1 MIKTLC
7 TLFTLSTL
15 LWAATGCSSSDDEPV
30 KQRQPVVLKG
40 EIFAI
45 GSDVATVWSGG
56 QTVGVYMVKKGTNE
70 VVDNYANKKHFADN
84 RGVTGYLVPADNV
97 PMYLPDDGTEVDY
110 RVYYPYDPEVKSD
123 LNALTKTYHEKAYK
137 EVTIGEKT
145 KPDGFLFA
153 RNAKSNKEEKVVTF
167 QMKSMLSV
175 VNLQIECPKEI
186 KQLTATI
193 KSTATMAIFDLM
205 EGKFVKR
212 VVEEEKPIQMEGTKA
227 STTESSTFT
236 MQAVILSGEVEQEAA
251 IEITTTNEQNETTTY
266 NALPLNQTIE
276 VNEADNQAEE
286 NTQYNVSAQITEGS
300 SEITTEVT
308 SKSSIVILKWVEDE
322 EDPVGGVAR
331 PDK

>member
-1 MIKTLC
+1 MINKLC
-7 TLFTLSTL
+7 TLFTLSSL

-84 RGVTGYLVPADNV
+84 RGTTGYLVPADNV

-110 RVYYPYDPEVKSD
+110 RVYYPYDPDVKSD
-123 LNALTKTYHEKAYK
+123 LNDLTKTYHEKAYK

-153 RNAKSNKEEKVVTF
+153 RNAKSNKEEKVSTI

-175 VNLQIECPKEI
+175 VSMQVECPKET
-186 KQLTATI
+186 KSLTATI
-193 KSTATMAIFDLM
+193 KSTATKAIFDLM

-212 VVEEEKPIQMEGTKA
+212 VVEEEKPLKMTGTKDSTPE
-227 STTESSTFT
+227 STTFT
-236 MQAVILSGEVEQEAA
+236 VQSVILSGQVEEEAT
-251 IEITTTNEQNETTTY
+251 IEITTTNNQNETTTY
-266 NALPLNQTIE
+266 QPLPLNQTIE
-276 VNEADNQAEE
+276 VHETDNKAEE

-300 SEITTEVT
+300 NQVTTEVT

-322 EDPVGGVAR
+322 EENNGLAR